1 MSKVMKKILFYID
14 VKFVSPVSVS
24 NGNIE
29 KTDGDVLRDFDG
41 NPFISGASLAG
52 AMRGY
57 LKKDK
62 TDQCIFGYA
71 GNKSDEFG
79 KMSSLYLSDLTFKKP
94 EKIRVVVRDGVGL
107 SEGKTA
113 LTNAKYDME
122 AIDTGAEGSF
132 IMELI
137 VRENDLENEE
147 NMLSQIY
154 QVLYG
159 IEQGEIRLG
168 NKKTRGYGEMTLKA
182 VRRKEYTANNILE
195 YVNAYNAEA
204 DYGNPEECKEICLQ
218 KANKEEMHYL
228 HIEVPLKLT
237 GGICIRQYS
246 SKKGEPD
253 MVHITAN
260 DKPVIP
266 GTSFTGAIRSRMKE
280 ILRML
285 FNDTYTT
292 EQIDQVIKEL
302 WGYVD
307 KENARRS
314 YITIGESILEGA
326 VSVRSVR
333 TGVSR
338 FESAA
343 KSGALREERIYT
355 GGTTAL
361 KINVSKEAEWA
372 MGLLI
377 LVVKEIQNG
386 YLPVG
391 GQTAVGRGVF
401 EGNGSI
407 TIDKMEIDENEY
419 LQNFQNHIEG
429 GMKA

>member
-24 NGNIE
+24 SGNIE

-41 NPFISGASLAG
+41 NPFISGTSLAG
-52 AMRGY
+52 AMRNY
-57 LKKDK
+57 LNKDK
-62 TDQCIFGYA
+62 ADKCIFGYT

-79 KMSSLYLSDLTFKKP
+79 KMSSLYISDLTFKKQ
-94 EKIRVVVRDGVGL
+94 ERLHVVVRDGVGL

-113 LTNAKYDME
+113 LTSAKYDME
-122 AIDTGAEGSF
+122 AIDSDAEGSF

-137 VRENDLENEE
+137 VRENDQKNEDD
-147 NMLSQIY
+147 MLSQIY
-154 QVLYG
+154 QALYG

-168 NKKTRGYGEMTLKA
+168 NKKTRGYGEMILKA
-182 VRRKEYTANNILE
+182 VRRKEYTADNILE

-204 DYGNPEECKEICLQ
+204 NYGNPEECKEICLQ
-218 KANKEEMHYL
+218 KANKDEKHYL
-228 HIEVPLKLT
+228 HMEVPLKLT

-266 GTSFTGAIRSRMKE
+266 GTSFAGAIRSRMRE
-280 ILRML
+280 ILLML
-285 FNDTYTT
+285 FKDKYTA
-292 EQIDQVIKEL
+292 EQINKIIEEL

-307 KENARRS
+307 KKNARKS
-314 YITIGESILEGA
+314 HIVIGESILEGA

-343 KSGALREERIYT
+343 KSGALREERIFT
-355 GGTTAL
+355 RGTTAL

-372 MGLLI
+372 IGLLL
-377 LVVKEIQNG
+377 LVIKELQNG
-386 YLPVG
+386 YLPIG
-391 GQTAVGRGVF
+391 GQTAVGRGIF
-401 EGNGSI
+401 EENGTI
-407 TIDKMEIDENEY
+407 TIDKKEIDENEY